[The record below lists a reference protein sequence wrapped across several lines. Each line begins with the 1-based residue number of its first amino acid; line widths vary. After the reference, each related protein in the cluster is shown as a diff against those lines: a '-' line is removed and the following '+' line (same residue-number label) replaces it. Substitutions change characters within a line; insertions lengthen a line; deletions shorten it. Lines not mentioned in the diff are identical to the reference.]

1 MKFCIIL
8 LSFFFVQTLTAQEIA
23 KDVYLKH
30 TILQEGQTYQFS
42 LLEINEKHVVTFDR
56 QKLYFW
62 YKSQK
67 VITTQG
73 GASGQL
79 LHGPFT
85 SFYDNK
91 QLVAKG
97 NFVYGLKDGEWMYW
111 SSTGYLSKVEHW
123 KEGVKSGVE
132 QIYTAQGKLKETITY
147 TSKGTE
153 RQTSDSL
160 IISTYSGDKKTITVF
175 DEKGE
180 KKETYKYKDG
190 ELVSKK
196 ERKIETPAVE
206 KQKQDKDKKE
216 TQKTEVNKTEKKE
229 KKSWF
234 SFLKRTKKEGAKTNS
249 NQTVNTNKTTKR
261 SWKFWKKEVK
271 P

>member
-1 MKFCIIL
+1 MKFSLLL
-8 LSFFFVQTLTAQEIA
+8 LSVLFFQILSAQEIA

-42 LLEINEKHVVTFDR
+42 VLEINDKHVVTFDR
-56 QKLYFW
+56 HKLYFW
-62 YKSQK
+62 YKAQK
-67 VITTQG
+67 VIITQG

-79 LHGPFT
+79 LHGPFV

-111 SSTGYLSKVEHW
+111 SSTGYLTKVEHW
-123 KEGVKSGVE
+123 KEGVKSGKE
-132 QIYTAQGKLKETITY
+132 QIYNELGKIIETISY
-147 TSKGTE
+147 TTKGTE

-160 IISTYSGDKKTITVF
+160 IVSTYSGDKKTITVF

-180 KKETYKYKDG
+180 EIGTYKYKNG

-196 ERKIETPAVE
+196 ERKIETPSAE
-206 KQKQDKDKKE
+206 KPKQEKDKKE
-216 TQKTEVNKTEKKE
+216 VQKTEVNKTEKKE
-229 KKSWF
+229 KKTWF
-234 SFLKRTKKEGAKTNS
+234 SFLKRTKKEGKKTNT

>member
-1 MKFCIIL
+1 MKFSL
-8 LSFFFVQTLTAQEIA
+8 LLLTFFFFQAVYAQEMA
-23 KDVYLKH
+23 KDFYLKH

-42 LLEINEKHVVTFDR
+42 VVDINDKHAVTFNR

-62 YKSQK
+62 YKAQK

-73 GASGQL
+73 GAAGQL

-85 SFYDNK
+85 AFYDTK

-97 NFVYGLKDGEWMYW
+97 NFIHGLKDGEWMYW
-111 SSTGYLSKVEHW
+111 SNTGYLTKVERW
-123 KEGVKSGVE
+123 KEGVKSGIE
-132 QIYTAQGKLKETITY
+132 QTYTAQGTLNETITY

-153 RQTSDSL
+153 RKTSDSL
-160 IISTYSGDKKTITVF
+160 IVSTYSGDKKSITVF
-175 DEKGE
+175 DKNGE
-180 KKETYKYKDG
+180 KIGTYKYKNG

-196 ERKIETPAVE
+196 EKQVETPDVE
-206 KQKQDKDKKE
+206 KPKQEKVKKE
-216 TQKTEVNKTEKKE
+216 APKSEAGKKTEKE

-234 SFLKRTKKEGAKTNS
+234 SFFKRKKKEEVKSTS
-249 NQTVNTNKTTKR
+249 NQPVNTNKNTKR

>member
-1 MKFCIIL
+1 MKFCIL
-8 LSFFFVQTLTAQEIA
+8 LFSFFFFQTLTAQEIA

-42 LLEINEKHVVTFDR
+42 VLEINDKHEVTFDR

-62 YKSQK
+62 YKAQK
-67 VITTQG
+67 VISTQG
-73 GASGQL
+73 GAAGQL
-79 LHGPFT
+79 LHGPFS

-123 KEGVKSGVE
+123 KEGVKSGKE
-132 QIYTAQGKLKETITY
+132 QIYSVQGTLKETITY
-147 TSKGTE
+147 TTKGTE

-160 IISTYSGDKKTITVF
+160 IESTYSGDKKTITVF

-180 KKETYKYKDG
+180 ERGTYKYKNG

-196 ERKIETPAVE
+196 ERKIETPSAE
-206 KQKQDKDKKE
+206 KPKQEKDKKE
-216 TQKTEVNKTEKKE
+216 VQKTEVNKTEKKE

-234 SFLKRTKKEGAKTNS
+234 SFLKRTKKEEKKTNT

-261 SWKFWKKEVK
+261 SWKFWTKEVK